1 LISNGVLLTYVIRP
15 SSCDVIRIAI
25 DKTICS
31 KVTFEQ
37 EIFDSVMA
45 GDFLICSF
53 MHRSQLLYISLE
65 KSLGSFEEKGEKL
78 QAADPKCSLLD
89 IP

>member
-1 LISNGVLLTYVIRP
+1 MKNKKPEKLRECL
-15 SSCDVIRIAI
+15 
-25 DKTICS
+25 DKTEELFSAHQPVCIS
-31 KVTFEQ
+31 WM
-37 EIFDSVMA
+37 SSRSY
-45 GDFLICSF
+45 G
-53 MHRSQLLYISLE
+53 SQLLYISLE